1 MEISIGGV
9 PKGRVTLRLYDEM
22 APKTVKNFKALCT
35 GECGLGATTKKPLH
49 YKGCPVHRVIPG
61 FMIQGGDFSNKNGTG
76 GESIYGGKFAD
87 EPFAVRHTRSG
98 LLSMANAG
106 PDTNGSQF
114 FVTLAPTPHLDN
126 KHVCFGEVSGG
137 MEIIRA
143 VEKVDT
149 YRRDEPAAAQ
159 RVLITDCGV
168 KREGQDFETAVAARD
183 VASQKKKEK
192 KEKKKSK
199 KEEKKKAEK
208 KAKKDAKKAAKKQ
221 AKDEKKKAKKQEK
234 EPENDTPRSRA
245 PESNGGRYYPADR
258 PRADSYG
265 DRPRSGDRPRAD
277 SYGDRPRADSY
288 GDRSRPRVD
297 SFGRNG
303 GRSRSPPRR
312 RYDSPPRRSPPHRRY
327 DSPPRRSPPRRRY
340 DSPPRRSPPRRRDD
354 SPPRRRDD
362 SPRGRPPAPAPR
374 YGDEPPARRGRN
386 SSSSSRSSSSS
397 ISSRRGRDSSDSR
410 DRRPRSRSRSP
421 YRYRG

>member
-1 MEISIGGV
+1 
-9 PKGRVTLRLYDEM
+9 M

-87 EPFAVRHTRSG
+87 EPFA
-98 LLSMANAG
+98 
-106 PDTNGSQF
+106 F

-183 VASQKKKEK
+183 AASQKKKEK

-199 KEEKKKAEK
+199 KEAKKKAEK

-277 SYGDRPRADSY
+277 SYGDRPRSGDRPRADSY
-288 GDRSRPRVD
+288 GDRPRAD
-297 SFGRNG
+297 ST
-303 GRSRSPPRR
+303 
-312 RYDSPPRRSPPHRRY
+312 
-327 DSPPRRSPPRRRY
+327 
-340 DSPPRRSPPRRRDD
+340 
-354 SPPRRRDD
+354 
-362 SPRGRPPAPAPR
+362 AT
-374 YGDEPPARRGRN
+374 ARA
-386 SSSSSRSSSSS
+386 
-397 ISSRRGRDSSDSR
+397 
-410 DRRPRSRSRSP
+410 RRPRRNGAAAF
-421 YRYRG
+421 Y